1 MKHVAHGSSIRHW
14 HGVRT
19 LCVAVQMVVLVFQFD
34 IQLVMSRVSQHDGLG
49 NSVVVVVVPS
59 LAVEEVRFWQAAM
72 ASC

>member
-1 MKHVAHGSSIRHW
+1 
-14 HGVRT
+14 
-19 LCVAVQMVVLVFQFD
+19 MVVLVFQFD